1 MRAGVPMQLPGRC
14 AAGWPSSEPGKDI
27 TGFRD
32 PPLTDFLDVDR
43 RARAEDDGMT
53 ASIDTSSHD
62 PTTDPARGDSL
73 MHRLS
78 VRTGGFSRRMAGT
91 RWFPLWGVLRHVGRK
106 SGTAYAI
113 PIVALPTRDGFFI
126 PLPFGDQTQ
135 WLKNLQAADRAGLRH
150 GGREY
155 VIERPEVLD
164 LTMAGRDLPAWVRFA
179 SGRVGIDRFVRVHR
193 VDG

>member
-1 MRAGVPMQLPGRC
+1 MTELGEDGESRQ
-14 AAGWPSSEPGKDI
+14 
-27 TGFRD
+27 
-32 PPLTDFLDVDR
+32 
-43 RARAEDDGMT
+43 AERVGMT
-53 ASIDTSSHD
+53 ASIDSSRQ
-62 PTTDPARGDSL
+62 PASTTNVPPPGGLMRGFT
-73 MHRLS
+73 
-78 VRTGGFSRRMAGT
+78 VRTAGLSRRMAGT
-91 RWFPLWGVLRHVGRK
+91 RWFPLWGVLRQVGRK

-113 PIVALPTRDGFFI
+113 PIVALPTRGGFFI

-150 GGREY
+150 AGREY

-164 LTMAGRDLPAWVRFA
+164 LKTAGPDLPAWVRFA